1 MVLLQEWR
9 EKHEFGEVESG
20 KGKHT
25 HKINTAEQKRPLP
38 GQSDLE
44 WLLFSLFLP
53 QSGTPPDCFRSKSPV
68 IGSLLMGFLTREQTK
83 KPVNRIEQT
92 SGSLAAGS
100 VPLHGVAHL

>member
-25 HKINTAEQKRPLP
+25 HKINTAEQKCPLP

-44 WLLFSLFLP
+44 WLLFSVSTSEWNSTRLFCVEESSDW
-53 QSGTPPDCFRSKSPV
+53 QPV
-68 IGSLLMGFLTREQTK
+68 DGFLDESKQKNQSTE
-83 KPVNRIEQT
+83 
-92 SGSLAAGS
+92 
-100 VPLHGVAHL
+100 